1 MPNHGAIPAISLS
14 PGGLLTALQLA
25 DSFFPS
31 GMYAHSHG
39 LEAMISRGRVTTAPD
54 VAEFLENQLSW
65 TVMPSDGVALLE
77 SWRAARRGDLAQ
89 VVAIDELLLAMKAP
103 AELRNA
109 STQLGLRLLSEAGEW
124 ASLQPHPLLAEYTRQ
139 VRAGNA
145 PGNYPGNW
153 PGHAPGNGAV
163 ALGVV
168 GQALGVDAAATLL
181 VLCHS
186 YAVSVLGAAS
196 RLMPFAH
203 TDAQA
208 ILRRLHPLLERLSG
222 EILQRHWSELRAF
235 SPELDLAAMNHE
247 GDEVRLFAS

>member
-1 MPNHGAIPAISLS
+1 MPDISLT

-39 LEAMISRGRVTTAPD
+39 LEAMVRRGLVQNPTD
-54 VAEFLENQLSW
+54 VAEFLENQFNW

-77 SWRAARRGDLAQ
+77 SCRAAAQGDLSQ
-89 VVAIDELLLAMKAP
+89 IVAIDELLLAMKAP
-103 AELRNA
+103 TELRNA

-124 ASLQPHPLLAEYTRQ
+124 ASLPPHSLLAEYTRL
-139 VRAGNA
+139 VRAGNYSGHA
-145 PGNYPGNW
+145 PGYVPGY
-153 PGHAPGNGAV
+153 APGNGAV
-163 ALGVV
+163 ALGAV
-168 GQALGVDAAATLL
+168 GQALGIDAAATLM

-222 EILQRHWSELRAF
+222 EIWQRHWSEMRAF
-235 SPELDLAAMNHE
+235 SPELDLAAMSHE
-247 GDEVRLFAS
+247 WDEVRFFAS